1 MASIENLKLIG
12 LFIFGAIGYGA
23 IETAFRGFT
32 HWTMILTG
40 GAVLVTL
47 YLLNRQFPDTAFVT
61 KCVVGGFV
69 ITIYEFS
76 VGCIVNLWFGW
87 NVWDYSH
94 HPLNILGQISPLFTF
109 IWFVLCGGLLL
120 LAKLPRLLRVNYG

>member
-1 MASIENLKLIG
+1 MANIENLKLTG

-76 VGCIVNLWFGW
+76 VGCVVNLWFGW

-94 HPLNILGQISPLFTF
+94 HPLNIWGQISPLFTF